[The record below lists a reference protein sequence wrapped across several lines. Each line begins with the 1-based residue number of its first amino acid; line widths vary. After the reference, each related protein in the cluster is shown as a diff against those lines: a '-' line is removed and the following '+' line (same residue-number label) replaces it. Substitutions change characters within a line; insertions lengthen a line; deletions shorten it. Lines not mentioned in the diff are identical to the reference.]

1 MNVMDWFNI
10 IMVITV
16 VIMFVGLGFVIKE
29 LIGNIKEQKAHV
41 LKMRKLKKQL
51 KEEIGYIKFNNRR

>member
-1 MNVMDWFNI
+1 MNVMDWFNV

-16 VIMFVGLGFVIKE
+16 VVMFVGLGSVIKE
-29 LIGNIKEQKAHV
+29 FIHNKKE
-41 LKMRKLKKQL
+41 MSKLKKQL